1 MPSFTQLTREQRYQ
15 IYALRKQH
23 LSQAEIARNIGVHRS
38 TVCRELRRCQG
49 IAAYQPEQAH
59 QQALG
64 FRYNAHKSF
73 KIEGQLKSY
82 LLFYLA
88 LDLSPEQ
95 ISGILLLRHHLP
107 LSFQSIYRYLQRD
120 NWWGGELF
128 KQLRK
133 VGRRTSYLGDQRRRS
148 KYSQPPVANRVSIR
162 ERPQVVER
170 RKRFGDWEID
180 TIIGRK
186 HKSALLSITE
196 RKSQFL
202 CLKKLKEKNSDSVR
216 NTTMTCLRRY
226 QDKVKTITSDNG
238 SEFAQHQDIAKSL
251 KARFYFADPYSAW
264 QRGTNE
270 NLNGLIRQY
279 FPKKTDFRHV
289 TDQEVQKVVNRLNHR
304 PRKSL
309 NYRTPAEVF
318 LGQKPIWLDWVGVAI
333 IG

>member
-23 LSQAEIARNIGVHRS
+23 LSQAEIARNNGVHRS

-49 IAAYQPEQAH
+49 VAAYQPEQSH

-95 ISGILLLRHHLP
+95 ISGTLQLRHQIP

-133 VGRRTSYLGDQRRRS
+133 VGRRYSYLGDQKRRP
-148 KYSQPPVANRVSIR
+148 KCSQPPVSNRVSIR
-162 ERPQVVER
+162 ERPLVVER
-170 RKRFGDWEID
+170 RKRLGDWEID
-180 TIIGRK
+180 TIVGRE

-196 RKSQFL
+196 RKSQYL
-202 CLKKLKEKNSDSVR
+202 CLMNLWPLSRRGWRKN
-216 NTTMTCLRRY
+216 
-226 QDKVKTITSDNG
+226 
-238 SEFAQHQDIAKSL
+238 IAKVLTKS
-251 KARFYFADPYSAW
+251 
-264 QRGTNE
+264 
-270 NLNGLIRQY
+270 
-279 FPKKTDFRHV
+279 H
-289 TDQEVQKVVNRLNHR
+289 TDQTGLLDFLFKFLLAKQPHQIIERCSEYGQVFDLQPVKGKRLEITIFILHAQFMVN
-304 PRKSL
+304 SID
-309 NYRTPAEVF
+309 TV
-318 LGQKPIWLDWVGVAI
+318 GQRQ
-333 IG
+333 